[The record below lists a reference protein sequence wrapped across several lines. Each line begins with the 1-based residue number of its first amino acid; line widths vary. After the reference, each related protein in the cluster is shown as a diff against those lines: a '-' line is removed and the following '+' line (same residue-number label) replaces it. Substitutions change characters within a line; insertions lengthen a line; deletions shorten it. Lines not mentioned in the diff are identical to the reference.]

1 MRLSLESHNINQS
14 LYVKTAAAHEAGAR
28 ERLLRAHLFTQTDF
42 HANPP
47 KCARSNCLTPGVH
60 STVGSLHHDLFSVW
74 SKAFG

>member
-47 KCARSNCLTPGVH
+47 KCARSNCLTPGV
-60 STVGSLHHDLFSVW
+60 TPQGSKW
-74 SKAFG
+74 GY